1 MLHRE
6 RGKTMFY
13 LLYEPSVEE
22 CNGEEFVLFHTDA
35 EEELAK
41 EFILYYFY
49 NYQILGVF
57 PTFTFFDTKIA
68 RYVKATKEDIQK
80 RFDRRELQEKTEKE
94 FYEKKATYLAPF
106 KEPINAL
113 KEDLEKLEKE
123 MNQKIYQYIPH
134 KDLTKELIQT
144 LKSQGFKRSKS
155 KYDMAR
161 FRHEDFVAIRKE
173 YEKKK
178 EKIKQEINKLDEIKW
193 QKADEFDQNN
203 PLESFDDV
211 RAYRRTFY

>member
-1 MLHRE
+1 M
-6 RGKTMFY
+6 MFY

-22 CNGEEFVLFHTDA
+22 CNDEAFVLFHTDA

-41 EFILYYFY
+41 KFISYYFY
-49 NYQILGVF
+49 NYQILGTF
-57 PTFTFFDTKIA
+57 PVFTFFDTKIA

-80 RFDRRELQEKTEKE
+80 RFDRRELQEKTQEE
-94 FYEKKATYLAPF
+94 FYEKKVAYLAPF
-106 KEPINAL
+106 KAPTQHLRETL
-113 KEDLEKLEKE
+113 QTLEEE

-134 KDLTKELIQT
+134 REVTKELIQQ
-144 LKSQGFKRSKS
+144 LKTQGFRRSKS

-173 YEKKK
+173 YEEKK
-178 EKIKQEINKLDEIKW
+178 EKIKQEINKIDEIKW
-193 QKADEFDQNN
+193 KKAEEFDQNN

-211 RAYRRTFY
+211 RAYRRTF